1 MLMVEDYVLGNI
13 CINDG
18 SWEGMLRILY
28 IMF

>member
-1 MLMVEDYVLGNI
+1 MVEDYVLGNI

-18 SWEGMLRILY
+18 SWEGMLCVFYIY